1 MKWIS
6 SASIFWIW
14 IFWGSAAVIAY
25 TYFGYPGWL
34 WLRKIW
40 RGKAV
45 RRGAYSPFVSVVMV
59 VRNEERVLERKLE
72 NLLALDYPAELIRL
86 VVVSDGS
93 TDGTEAVLRSYAS
106 NPRVNVVL
114 NQLSRGKASGL
125 NDAFEFAQGDIVV
138 FTDARQEIEPG
149 ALGRLLENL
158 ADPQVGCVSGELMLG
173 DPEKGETSEGLG
185 FYWRVEKRI
194 RELESASGSVVG
206 ATGAFYAIR
215 RNLLMPL
222 RPETILDDVYLPMQV
237 ARQGFRVVF
246 DSRSRA
252 WDGDLGAAREFARKV
267 RTLSGNYQLLQ
278 LAPWL
283 LTSANPIRFEF
294 VSHKLLRLIVPFALA
309 GTLVASA
316 MLRAPVYR
324 LALALQ
330 IAFYGLSGLAI
341 AQVKKGPLA
350 RMADA
355 VLTFVVLNTA
365 AVVALANFVS
375 GRKAAWIR

>member
-1 MKWIS
+1 
-6 SASIFWIW
+6 
-14 IFWGSAAVIAY
+14 
-25 TYFGYPGWL
+25 
-34 WLRKIW
+34 
-40 RGKAV
+40 
-45 RRGAYSPFVSVVMV
+45 MV

-72 NLLALDYPAELIRL
+72 NLLSLDYPGELIRL

-93 TDGTEAVLRSYAS
+93 TDRTEAILKSYAS

-149 ALGRLLENL
+149 ALGRLLENF

-173 DPEKGETSEGLG
+173 DPEKGEISENLG

-194 RELESASGSVVG
+194 RDLESASGSVVG

-215 RNLLMPL
+215 RSLLSPL
-222 RPETILDDVYLPMQV
+222 PVETILDDVYLPMQV

-246 DSRSRA
+246 DSRARV
-252 WDGDLGAAREFARKV
+252 WDSDLGAAREFARKV
-267 RTLSGNYQLLQ
+267 RTLSGNYELLQ

-309 GTLVASA
+309 GAVVASA
-316 MLRAPVYR
+316 MLNAPVYR
-324 LALALQ
+324 AALALQ
-330 IAFYGLSGLAI
+330 VAFYGLSGLAI

-365 AVVALANFVS
+365 AVVAFANFVS

>member
-1 MKWIS
+1 MKLIL
-6 SASIFWIW
+6 SAPIAWVWVFC
-14 IFWGSAAVIAY
+14 GSAAVIAY

-34 WLRKIW
+34 WLRGRW
-40 RGKAV
+40 RRTDV
-45 RRGAYSPFVSVVMV
+45 TRGSYVPFVSIVMV
-59 VRNEERVLERKLE
+59 VRNEERVLERKLK
-72 NLLALDYPAELIRL
+72 NLLALDYPAELL
-86 VVVSDGS
+86 QLAVVSDGS
-93 TDGTEAVLRSYAS
+93 TGGTEAILHSYAS
-106 NPRVNVVL
+106 NPRVSVVL

-125 NDAFEFAQGDIVV
+125 NDAFELAQGDIVV
-138 FTDARQEIEPG
+138 FTDARQEIEPD
-149 ALGRLLENL
+149 ALRRLLENF

-173 DPEKGETSEGLG
+173 DPKNGETREGLG
-185 FYWRVEKRI
+185 VYWRVEKRI

-237 ARQGFRVVF
+237 VRQGFRVVF
-246 DSRSRA
+246 DSRARA
-252 WDGDLGAAREFARKV
+252 WDSDLGATHEFARKV

-309 GTLVASA
+309 GTAVASA
-316 MLRAPVYR
+316 MLHTPLYQA
-324 LALALQ
+324 ALVLQ
-330 IAFYGLSGLAI
+330 VGFYGLSGLAI
-341 AQVKKGPLA
+341 AQVKKGRLA

-365 AVVALANFVS
+365 AVVAFVNFVS